1 MPAGGPL
8 AAQSV
13 AKSANAM
20 NAAAA
25 TVAPCIMIFLV
36 TRLLPCAAGPRALP
50 PDASRCRVRRVGLPS
65 RPEMAFRTRDYL
77 GFT

>member
-1 MPAGGPL
+1 PL
-8 AAQSV
+8 AAHSV
-13 AKSANAM
+13 AKSAIAM

-50 PDASRCRVRRVGLPS
+50 PGDPGCRARRIGLPS
-65 RPEMAFRTRDYL
+65 RPEMTFRTRDYL